1 MRGFAITAQGAQLLT
16 KVAGG
21 AGTLQITAVK
31 VGKGLPEGDPS
42 LLTDLVSPVAL
53 GSCTVPKVENN
64 RMSMVVEYRNDMDGG
79 LKEDF
84 MLSEFGIFAKV
95 KELEED
101 AVLLYIGVLGDN
113 PGVVSAWNGNNLE
126 SRRYPVS
133 IVVSKDLQVEI
144 NFPAGAFITSDEFD
158 EAMETHNKSISSH
171 SDIRAMA
178 TETYNP
184 ETTYTA
190 GAYCIHDGKLYKAQ
204 ADISAPE
211 EWTESHWT
219 LTSVGAE
226 LQELEAA
233 LSNKVS
239 KSNDTPCPNLDEF
252 VELYQYVNVTPDT
265 ENLPVETNLDFG
277 SAINIGL
284 SSGVMIQILYSRYGD
299 IFVRGYAYWEIPKW
313 KPWVPIVTATPPQE
327 YDLPLAE
334 GMSAVNPCTYRKNQF
349 SEVSVGGS
357 ASGAIEV
364 GTAIAT
370 LPSGFRPQKTVERP
384 AVYASANGAWT
395 GGTVA
400 ITTDGIVRAY
410 GQISATSVAF
420 AVDFVAAD
428 Y

>member
-1 MRGFAITAQGAQLLT
+1 M
-16 KVAGG
+16 
-21 AGTLQITAVK
+21 
-31 VGKGLPEGDPS
+31 
-42 LLTDLVSPVAL
+42 
-53 GSCTVPKVENN
+53 
-64 RMSMVVEYRNDMDGG
+64 
-79 LKEDF
+79 
-84 MLSEFGIFAKV
+84 
-95 KELEED
+95 
-101 AVLLYIGVLGDN
+101 
-113 PGVVSAWNGNNLE
+113 
-126 SRRYPVS
+126 
-133 IVVSKDLQVEI
+133 
-144 NFPAGAFITSDEFD
+144 
-158 EAMETHNKSISSH
+158 
-171 SDIRAMA
+171 
-178 TETYNP
+178 
-184 ETTYTA
+184 
-190 GAYCIHDGKLYKAQ
+190 
-204 ADISAPE
+204 
-211 EWTESHWT
+211 
-219 LTSVGAE
+219 
-226 LQELEAA
+226 
-233 LSNKVS
+233 S

-357 ASGAIEV
+357 ASGTIEV

-395 GGTVA
+395 GGSVA